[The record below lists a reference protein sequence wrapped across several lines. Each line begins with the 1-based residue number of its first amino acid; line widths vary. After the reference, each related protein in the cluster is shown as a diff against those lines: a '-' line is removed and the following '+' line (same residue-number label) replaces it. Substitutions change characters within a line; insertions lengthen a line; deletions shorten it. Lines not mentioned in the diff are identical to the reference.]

1 MKLKICTKISVFLKK
16 IWNEMR
22 WFTKKEQKF
31 NNETDSDSQVSQN
44 RCLISDNDYNNSI
57 NLLFIFQ
64 NLYNL

>member
-22 WFTKKEQKF
+22 WFAKKEQKF
-31 NNETDSDSQVSQN
+31 NNETDSDSQVIQN
-44 RCLISDNDYNNSI
+44 RCLISDNDNSI

>member
-31 NNETDSDSQVSQN
+31 NNETDSDSQVIQN
-44 RCLISDNDYNNSI
+44 RCLISDNDNSI

>member
-16 IWNEMR
+16 IWNEMQ
-22 WFTKKEQKF
+22 WFAKKEQKF
-31 NNETDSDSQVSQN
+31 NNETDSDSQVIQN
-44 RCLISDNDYNNSI
+44 RCLISDNDNSI